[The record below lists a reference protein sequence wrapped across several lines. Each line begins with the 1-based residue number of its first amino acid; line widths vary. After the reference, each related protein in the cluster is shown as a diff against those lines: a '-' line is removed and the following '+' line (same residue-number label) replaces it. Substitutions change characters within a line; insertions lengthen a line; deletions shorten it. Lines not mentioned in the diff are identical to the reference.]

1 MPRTRAKDYGS
12 VHDAEALDPVKPDAK
27 AQTLGQLENPSLPTN
42 PDPEKYL
49 DHNKGAEKK
58 FATPNSH
65 LTIAR

>member
-49 DHNKGAEKK
+49 DHNITLRK
-58 FATPNSH
+58 
-65 LTIAR
+65 